1 MTISNVLQF
10 LLLKAL
16 VCLLASFNTSCTGG
30 DVEPERTE
38 TGTPDSPGRQLAPSC
53 ANIRGKIEWVDGA
66 GSNNGTEIWL
76 VDHGSGSVTARAV
89 QADGS
94 YHFECGLF
102 LENNILS
109 LHLVRGQILVGDFD
123 LVPAQD
129 GVQGAFSYAGGIG
142 FDQGTIK
149 IPRVDGGAGFIL
161 GGIPAKV
168 GGGFR
173 VLTDQ
178 SASLNSLG
186 TRLWPMSVILS
197 SHLKPMSP
205 FSILQSFYLGYQ
217 RPNLYQRDLGSSSML
232 VFRVSSL
239 ESGFVRRVKLLVEKG
254 WLKYSREARDSDDLP
269 GASYWSER
277 DFEVGDEASTDQYR
291 AGIFPGIVPKQG
303 YMALFQIFKSAGS
316 ILTAPR
322 FLEEVV
328 SFPPK
333 VTSFGTGP
341 GSSVTAVDYRDEVG
355 RNGLT
360 RPFCENGGI
369 RVVVEPP
376 RDGLPEIQGTRFL
389 AEGLNSRIDVEIEY
403 FGEGQSNESALV
415 PDPNE
420 FNGVYSQRYSLNV
433 EGSLQRQWTPND
445 RKMAFTSR
453 DGLFGPQKL
462 EIPKDVLLSSI
473 SGKTVT
479 FIRLRIVWTN
489 QTTGSTGGTVF
500 WVRKRCS

>member
-1 MTISNVLQF
+1 
-10 LLLKAL
+10 
-16 VCLLASFNTSCTGG
+16 
-30 DVEPERTE
+30 VEPERTE
-38 TGTPDSPGRQLAPSC
+38 AGTPDSLGRELTASC
-53 ANIRGKIEWVDGA
+53 ANIRGRIEWVDGA
-66 GSNNGTEIWL
+66 GSNTGAEIWL

-102 LENNILS
+102 LESNILS
-109 LHLVRGQILVGDFD
+109 LHLIREQILVGDFD
-123 LVPAQD
+123 LAPAED
-129 GVQGAFSYAGGIG
+129 GVQAAFSYAGGIG

-149 IPRVDGGAGFIL
+149 IPRVEGGAGFIV

-178 SASLNSLG
+178 SAGLNSLG
-186 TRLWPMSVILS
+186 TRLWPISVILS
-197 SHLKPMSP
+197 SQLKPVSP

-217 RPNLYQRDLGSSSML
+217 RPNLYQRDLGLNSML
-232 VFRVSSL
+232 VFQVSSL

-277 DFEVGDEASTDQYR
+277 DFEVGDEASADLYR

-333 VTSFGTGP
+333 VTAFGTGP
-341 GSSVTAVDYRDEVG
+341 GTSVTSIDYGDEAG

-360 RPFCENGGI
+360 RPFCENGGV
-369 RVVVEPP
+369 RLVVEPP

-389 AEGLNSRIDVEIEY
+389 TVGLKSQIDVEIEY
-403 FGEGQSNESALV
+403 FGEWQSNESALV
-415 PDPNE
+415 PESNE
-420 FNGVYSQRYSLNV
+420 FYGFYSHKYAANV
-433 EGSLQRQWTPND
+433 DGSLQWVWTPND
-445 RKMAFTSR
+445 RKMVFTSR

-462 EIPKDVLLSSI
+462 EIPQELLLSAV
-473 SGKTVT
+473 SGRTVNL
-479 FIRLRIVWTN
+479 IRLKIIWSN
-489 QTTGSTGGTVF
+489 QTTGSTGGTVI
-500 WVRKRCS
+500 WLRKRCVKSAFGHAD